1 MAVVDKRVGLAE
13 AAALAEGAARVAL
26 GGWSFSRRPLAA
38 ALQWA
43 AHGTRFGELLVFTG
57 GIETDLLLAS
67 GVPARVR
74 SFYLGMEA
82 LGLGPGL

>member
-1 MAVVDKRVGLAE
+1 MAAADKRVGLAE

-26 GGWSFSRRPLAA
+26 GGWSFSRRPLAV
-38 ALQWA
+38 ALHWA
-43 AHGTRFGELLVFTG
+43 AHGTRFGELLVLTG
-57 GIETDLLLAS
+57 GVETDLLLAA